1 LTGDLLTRSK
11 EQNRNQTQLQVCLRQ
26 FFATPRASAHAIERG
41 MVHIM
46 LIRSIRSIIICFAFV
61 LIFTGLTISA
71 AQAASLANGI
81 HAPSAQAVVSGVV
94 DIEGVAH
101 HEGFRK
107 WQLDLLLEGDEQQ
120 SRFIAVGEELQPQPD
135 VLTALD
141 TTRYPNGQHILRLRV
156 VYTGLNYDEF
166 YTPIVIRNGTAVSS
180 ADGEAEAADPASE
193 EQATEEEAAPLPGPE
208 ILIATDGVLG
218 AGVPDGRRWV
228 EVNVRDQTLT
238 AWQGDVVVLHTQVS
252 TGKPGWR
259 TIPGTFNVYVKL
271 PSTRMRGPGYDTP
284 NVPWTMYYHLGFA
297 IHGAY
302 WHNNFGTPVSHGCVN
317 LRVDEAKLLF
327 DWADVGMEVVVRA

>member
-1 LTGDLLTRSK
+1 MMVGRI
-11 EQNRNQTQLQVCLRQ
+11 RQ
-26 FFATPRASAHAIERG
+26 F
-41 MVHIM
+41 
-46 LIRSIRSIIICFAFV
+46 
-61 LIFTGLTISA
+61 LIFFFLILLFLALKTEPA
-71 AQAASLANGI
+71 HAASLANGI
-81 HAPSAQAVVSGVV
+81 HAPAAEAVVSGVV
-94 DIEGVAH
+94 EIEGVAVH
-101 HEGFRK
+101 SGFRK

-120 SRFIAVGEELQPQPD
+120 PRFIAVGEESQPEPD

-141 TTRYPNGQHILRLRV
+141 TTRYPNGQHVLRLRV

-166 YTPIVIRNGTAVSS
+166 YTPIVIRNGLAVSTTDPETEGAES
-180 ADGEAEAADPASE
+180 AAE
-193 EQATEEEAAPLPGPE
+193 EQIADTETTRLPGPK

-228 EVNVRDQTLT
+228 EVNVSDQTLT
-238 AWQGDVVVLHTQVS
+238 AWQGDVAVLHTQVS

-259 TIPGTFNVYVKL
+259 TLPGAFNVYVKL

-284 NVPWTMYYHLGFA
+284 DVPWTMYYYQGFA

-327 DWADVGMEVVVRA
+327 DWADVGLEVVVVE

>member
-1 LTGDLLTRSK
+1 MLNGRICLL
-11 EQNRNQTQLQVCLRQ
+11 
-26 FFATPRASAHAIERG
+26 
-41 MVHIM
+41 
-46 LIRSIRSIIICFAFV
+46 LICCSLS
-61 LIFTGLTISA
+61 LIFTAPNTGA
-71 AQAASLANGI
+71 AQAANLANGI
-81 HAPSAQAVVSGVV
+81 HAPAAEAVVSGVV
-94 DIEGVAH
+94 EVEGVAQH
-101 HEGFRK
+101 TGFRK
-107 WQLDLLLEGDEQQ
+107 WQLDLLLGGDAQQ
-120 SRFIAVGEELQPQPD
+120 TRFIAVGEESQPEPD

-141 TTRYPNGQHILRLRV
+141 TTRYPNGEHVLRLRV

-166 YTPIVIRNGTAVSS
+166 YTPIVIRNGLAASTADLEIEDAAS
-180 ADGEAEAADPASE
+180 ATA
-193 EQATEEEAAPLPGPE
+193 EEAPAVAPARLPGPE
-208 ILIATDGVLG
+208 ILIARDGVLG

-252 TGKPGWR
+252 TGKPGFR

-327 DWADVGMEVVVRA
+327 DWADVGMEVVVVD

>member
-1 LTGDLLTRSK
+1 
-11 EQNRNQTQLQVCLRQ
+11 
-26 FFATPRASAHAIERG
+26 
-41 MVHIM
+41 M
-46 LIRSIRSIIICFAFV
+46 LIGHIRSLLVFCSLI
-61 LIFTGLTISA
+61 LIFTALSTES

-81 HAPSAQAVVSGVV
+81 HAPAAEAVVSGIIEV
-94 DIEGVAH
+94 EGVAVH
-101 HEGFRK
+101 SGFRK
-107 WQLDLLLEGDEQQ
+107 WQLDLLLDGDEGQA
-120 SRFIAVGEELQPQPD
+120 RFIAVAEESQPEPD

-141 TTRYPNGQHILRLRV
+141 TTLYPDGQHVLRLRV
-156 VYTGLNYDEF
+156 VYTGLNYDEY
-166 YTPIVIRNGTAVSS
+166 YTPIAIRNGLAVGVDEVETEDAASVSDEQETA
-180 ADGEAEAADPASE
+180 AETPR
-193 EQATEEEAAPLPGPE
+193 LPGPE
-208 ILIATDGVLG
+208 ILIASDGVLG

-228 EVNVRDQTLT
+228 EVNVSDQTLT
-238 AWQGDVVVLHTQVS
+238 AWQGDVVVMHTQVS

-317 LRVDEAKLLF
+317 LRVDEAQLLF
-327 DWADVGMEVVVRA
+327 DWAEVGMEVVVKS